1 MNDESE
7 RKATYTETRYYEKK
21 KKVKERTQNVERR
34 QRERP
39 ELKNESDYRENTRL
53 KKKKT
58 DLRLA
63 LISRDLGFRR

>member
-53 KKKKT
+53 KKKG
-58 DLRLA
+58 LRLA